1 MPSSETPS
9 RETGSRASRGA
20 LILGFAAIYLIWGST
35 YLGIRVAVDTIP
47 PFLMAGA
54 RFAIAGTLLFA
65 FMILRGNPW
74 PTARQWGDQAV
85 VGVLLLLGG
94 NAIVSWA
101 ELRVPSGITCLILG
115 SGPVVAVGIDWLR
128 PGGKRP
134 GALLIVGI
142 AIGLGGLALLL
153 GPGAFPAGT
162 QPPAKEVGFI
172 LISSV
177 FWWLGSF
184 YSKHM
189 AKGAPKLLL
198 ASSMQ
203 MLTGCVSILLMG
215 LILGEGRGLN
225 LRAITGPSWGAFAFL
240 VVVGSIIAFP
250 VYSFL
255 LENSTPALVSTYSYV
270 NPVVAVI
277 LGSVVL
283 GEPLNLRIGLAGAI
297 IVGAVALIT
306 VRRSKLAK

>member
-1 MPSSETPS
+1 MPSPEPAS
-9 RETGSRASRGA
+9 GARASRGA
-20 LILGFAAIYLIWGST
+20 LILAFAAIYLIWGST
-35 YLGIRVAVDTIP
+35 YLGIRVAVDTMP
-47 PFLMAGA
+47 PFLMAGM
-54 RFAIAGTLLFA
+54 RFAIAGVLLFSV
-65 FMILRGNPW
+65 MILRGNPW
-74 PTARQWGDQAV
+74 PSARQWGDQAI

-101 ELRVPSGITCLILG
+101 EQRVPSGITCLILG
-115 SGPVVAVGIDWLR
+115 AGPVVAVAIDWIR

-134 GALLIVGI
+134 GAMLLVGI
-142 AIGLGGLALLL
+142 AVGLGGLALLL

-162 QPPAKEVGFI
+162 QPPTREVVAI

-184 YSKHM
+184 YSKHR
-189 AKGAPKLLL
+189 ARKAPTLIL

-203 MLTGCVSILLMG
+203 MLTGCVSMLLAG
-215 LILGEGRGLN
+215 LLLGEGRGLN
-225 LRAITGPSWGAFAFL
+225 LHAITGPSWWAFAYL

-250 VYSFL
+250 VYSYL
-255 LENSTPALVSTYSYV
+255 LEHSTPALVSTYSYV

-277 LGSVVL
+277 LGSVIL
-283 GEPLNLRIGLAGAI
+283 GEPLNLRIAISGVI

-306 VRRSKLAK
+306 IRRSKPVI